1 MKPGTR
7 ELLGA
12 ILDIANAA
20 LSDMRRRVD
29 SDDVARLRDQAAAI
43 AAAPDPDGRPLVNE
57 WTLLQLHMLG
67 KLAALGPWGDASEIV
82 RTRRIVGELC
92 RFIREDLATAMDREA
107 RPSTS
112 DAAENRR
119 AKWPS

>member
-20 LSDMRRRVD
+20 LADMRRRID
-29 SDDVARLRDQAAAI
+29 ADEVAKLSAQAAAMS
-43 AAAPDPDGRPLVNE
+43 AVPDPDGRPLINE
-57 WTLLQLHMLG
+57 WTLLQLRMLG
-67 KLAALGPWGDASEIV
+67 KLAGLGPWGDASEIV
-82 RTRRIVGELC
+82 RTRRVVGELC
-92 RFIREDLATAMDREA
+92 RFIREDLASALDREA

-112 DAAENRR
+112 DSADNRR
-119 AKWPS
+119 AKWPR